1 MIRKPYISI
10 SFIVFT
16 YNSSDIIQRNLIH
29 LKNALDYCPVDH
41 EILLV
46 DNNSKDNTKDT
57 TDDGAKSEIHH
68 KNGVDND
75 DMDIDKENNNEV
87 TLKEKESL
95 ITKLEYLTNDELV
108 DVKYIILNKLTLHID
123 NILILRN

>member
-1 MIRKPYISI
+1 MKNEKPDKNDEDSN
-10 SFIVFT
+10 
-16 YNSSDIIQRNLIH
+16 NSD
-29 LKNALDYCPVDH
+29 
-41 EILLV
+41 
-46 DNNSKDNTKDT
+46 DNQHGNKDKKEKKVAVKETKHSKDNTKDT